1 MGKIYDY
8 LSQDVRFIEGLNA
21 CINCGT
27 CTAICPAAAFYDYD
41 PRRIAVIT
49 QSKNEDEIIELL
61 KSDTIWY
68 CGECMSCATRC
79 PRGNKPGLIIIALR
93 SLSQKKGYFV
103 ESEKGRQQLA
113 IKRMVGESI
122 LETGYCVYAG
132 HLNTL
137 AFPEQGP
144 IWDWIINNPG
154 EVYKRLG
161 GNYNGNGGGL
171 LRKIPA
177 ESLEELKS
185 IFDISGASEQFNNIE
200 KTSKKKADELGIPF
214 GTGKECEYFKYVYT
228 GERNRI
234 SGDKEP

>member
-1 MGKIYDY
+1 MGKMYDY

-27 CTAICPAAAFYDYD
+27 CSAICPAAAFYDYD
-41 PRRIAVIT
+41 PREIADISQSRDEEEIT
-49 QSKNEDEIIELL
+49 ALL
-61 KSDTIWY
+61 KSDVIWY

-93 SLSQKKGYFV
+93 SLSQKLGFFT

-132 HLNTL
+132 HINTKD
-137 AFPEQGP
+137 FPEQGP
-144 IWDWIINNPG
+144 VWDWIIKNPA

-161 GNYNGNGGGL
+161 GNYNGDGKGL
-171 LRKIPA
+171 LRKIPE
-177 ESLEELKS
+177 ESLKELKA
-185 IFDISGASEQFNNIE
+185 IFDETGASEQFEQIE
-200 KTSKKKADELGIPF
+200 AASEKKAEELGITF
-214 GTGKECEYFKYVYT
+214 GKGKDCEYFRYVYEGRT
-228 GERNRI
+228 TL
-234 SGDKEP
+234 